1 MRQSGPGGH
10 VGCVE
15 SASDGIENILV
26 GRQRSC
32 RRRTALERGGHKV
45 ARQNVEV
52 GSVFAVAV
60 AAKTMTAPAIPE
72 VELLACVHMP
82 VELAAVTFHLSLH
95 CARPRCPVGGL
106 GCPVGWRGW
115 WVGW

>member
-82 VELAAVTFHLSLH
+82 VELADVRSEEHTSELQSRLHLVCRL
-95 CARPRCPVGGL
+95 L
-106 GCPVGWRGW
+106 L
-115 WVGW
+115 